1 MWSQIDLRQIAIS
14 SQRDTPGKRVNFDD
28 ANYRIW
34 VALNVGYFGERG
46 RKCGEMCVVVGKKLL
61 TSQSIASERCCNR

>member
-14 SQRDTPGKRVNFDD
+14 IQKGTPGKRVNFDD

-34 VALNVGYFGERG
+34 VALKAGYFG
-46 RKCGEMCVVVGKKLL
+46 GEGKKMWGDVRGGWKKVINFAIY
-61 TSQSIASERCCNR
+61 SV

>member
-1 MWSQIDLRQIAIS
+1 MWSQIDLLQIAILT
-14 SQRDTPGKRVNFDD
+14 QIGTPGKRVNFDD

-34 VALNVGYFGERG
+34 VALKVGYFGERG
-46 RKCGEMCVVVGKKLL
+46 RKCEEMCVVVGKKLL